1 MNFHPLKRALPPPEY
16 VLNHVVSKVPL
27 VSARMRC
34 YRLVGVRFED
44 VANTTIMLGTEVW
57 SPRGLSIGAHSIVG
71 RGCVLDAR
79 GGITIGR
86 SVNIGSDTILQTA
99 KHVVASRTF
108 EDSYDAIV
116 VQDRAWLALRVTVIA
131 GVTIGEGAVVA
142 AGAVVTRDVPPFTI
156 VGGVPA
162 GKIGERPRD
171 LDYELEYRPN
181 WL

>member
-1 MNFHPLKRALPPPEY
+1 MNLKQLKSYLPPPEY
-16 VLNHVVSKVPL
+16 PLNHIASRIPL
-27 VSARMRC
+27 IAPRMRI
-34 YRLVGVRFED
+34 YALAGVQLED
-44 VANTTIMLGTEVW
+44 SSTTTIMLGTEVW
-57 SPRGLSIGAHSIVG
+57 SPKRLSIGAHSIVG

-99 KHVVASRTF
+99 KHLVDSPSF
-108 EDSYDAIV
+108 EDAYGEIRIEDH
-116 VQDRAWLALRVTVIA
+116 AWLALRATVIA

-142 AGAVVTRDVPPFTI
+142 AGAVVTRDVAPHTI

-162 GKIGERPRD
+162 VPIGQRPRD
-171 LDYELEYRPN
+171 LDYELGYRPN